1 MREFAESIGADTAA
15 AEAWAARDV
24 DDPQRIPEPPPVQG
38 ETLFGRRGIIV
49 LDGDLR
55 PECSIHG
62 GKPIERKGRAR
73 AVCSTCHAS
82 AWVGLRPIGDP
93 SRSRIV

>member
-1 MREFAESIGADTAA
+1 MT
-15 AEAWAARDV
+15 
-24 DDPQRIPEPPPVQG
+24 DDAPETSTPPPTQG

-62 GKPIERKGRAR
+62 GQPIERKGRAR
-73 AVCSTCHAS
+73 AVCSDCHAS
-82 AWVGLRPIGDP
+82 AWVGLRPLGDP
-93 SRSRIV
+93 SRSRIA